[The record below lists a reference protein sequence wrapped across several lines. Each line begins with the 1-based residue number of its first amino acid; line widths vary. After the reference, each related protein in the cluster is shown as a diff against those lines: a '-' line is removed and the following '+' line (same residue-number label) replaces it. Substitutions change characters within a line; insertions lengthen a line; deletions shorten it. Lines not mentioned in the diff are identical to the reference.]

1 MGTEPTTQHPPAPDG
16 AGPLVAEVDV
26 LVVGAG
32 LSGIGAACHLRR
44 EVPGR
49 SVLVLEARD
58 AIGGTWDL
66 FRYPGVRSDSDI
78 NTLSYSFRRWRGD
91 AVIADG
97 ATILDYIRTTAAEHG
112 VDRLVRFGRRVL
124 AACWSSADA
133 RWEVE
138 VERAGGGRERYR
150 SRFLYLNT
158 GYFRYDRGHTPEL
171 PGLDR
176 FAGPVVHP
184 QRWPAALD
192 HAGKRVVVI
201 GSGAT
206 AVTLVPALA
215 ATAAHVTMLQ
225 RSPTWIVQ
233 APSSDPAAAR
243 LRRRVPPEVAARLLW
258 AKYLL
263 RNQLFYELCR
273 RAPARAEAM
282 LRRAAEAAL
291 PPGYD
296 VDRDFTP
303 RYRPWDERLCLVP
316 DGDLFAAIR
325 AGTASVVT
333 DRIDAFTERG
343 VRLGSGR
350 ELEADVVVT
359 ATGLEVQLL
368 GGMRL
373 TVDGR
378 EVRAQDCVDYKGVML
393 SGVPNLALTFGY
405 INASWTLKA
414 DLVARWVCRLLREM
428 DAGGWDRALP
438 AGPGPGEPTVP
449 WLPLRSGYVQ
459 RAAGTVPR
467 QGLRAP
473 WRRHHNYLRDLALLR
488 RSPTAD
494 ATLLLSRRPVP
505 APAAGEPAAAAAG
518 R

>member
-184 QRWPAALD
+184 QR
-192 HAGKRVVVI
+192 
-201 GSGAT
+201 
-206 AVTLVPALA
+206 
-215 ATAAHVTMLQ
+215 
-225 RSPTWIVQ
+225 
-233 APSSDPAAAR
+233 
-243 LRRRVPPEVAARLLW
+243 
-258 AKYLL
+258 
-263 RNQLFYELCR
+263 
-273 RAPARAEAM
+273 
-282 LRRAAEAAL
+282 
-291 PPGYD
+291 
-296 VDRDFTP
+296 
-303 RYRPWDERLCLVP
+303 
-316 DGDLFAAIR
+316 
-325 AGTASVVT
+325 
-333 DRIDAFTERG
+333 
-343 VRLGSGR
+343 
-350 ELEADVVVT
+350 
-359 ATGLEVQLL
+359 
-368 GGMRL
+368 
-373 TVDGR
+373 
-378 EVRAQDCVDYKGVML
+378 
-393 SGVPNLALTFGY
+393 
-405 INASWTLKA
+405 
-414 DLVARWVCRLLREM
+414 
-428 DAGGWDRALP
+428 
-438 AGPGPGEPTVP
+438 
-449 WLPLRSGYVQ
+449 
-459 RAAGTVPR
+459 
-467 QGLRAP
+467 
-473 WRRHHNYLRDLALLR
+473 
-488 RSPTAD
+488 
-494 ATLLLSRRPVP
+494 
-505 APAAGEPAAAAAG
+505 
-518 R
+518 